1 MDLYSWATVLEEVVG
16 KYSTPAATAWL
27 ICTSFRLFT
36 VVQVVVDTYGD
47 EYNFQCASITK
58 GCKNQCYM
66 RYAPISMASFWTL
79 AMFTLMAPFLFF
91 NNLLKWVNIRTQIN
105 EEKKVAPS
113 FMTRTLS
120 ITRKRK
126 GRPKEIIWCPLIAFG
141 LVIKLILV
149 VVVECYILKFYM
161 NLQCRKFGFVEE
173 NSPSAECTLKKFYER
188 WQFLTIPEVYVCK
201 PHEFNFQTWFG
212 LERDMSLKGGVC
224 QGVGMQNKCFIPKA
238 IQKTFLNLILF
249 VLTSFGLFFAS
260 IELVLTIFKQ
270 AYRAYKVFYK
280 KEIGDKS
287 RNLPEIT
294 NPLEFVEFNGGRY
307 LSSEEEPMLLGNVV
321 ERRSSVKFQ
330 DEEKPLH
337 TSSLKRKNN
346 NNNRH

>member
-1 MDLYSWATVLEEVVG
+1 
-16 KYSTPAATAWL
+16 
-27 ICTSFRLFT
+27 
-36 VVQVVVDTYGD
+36 
-47 EYNFQCASITK
+47 
-58 GCKNQCYM
+58 
-66 RYAPISMASFWTL
+66 
-79 AMFTLMAPFLFF
+79 
-91 NNLLKWVNIRTQIN
+91 
-105 EEKKVAPS
+105 
-113 FMTRTLS
+113 
-120 ITRKRK
+120 
-126 GRPKEIIWCPLIAFG
+126 
-141 LVIKLILV
+141 
-149 VVVECYILKFYM
+149 M

-307 LSSEEEPMLLGNVV
+307 LSSEEEPMLLGARTTTTIVT
-321 ERRSSVKFQ
+321 
-330 DEEKPLH
+330 D
-337 TSSLKRKNN
+337 
-346 NNNRH
+346 

>member
-27 ICTSFRLFT
+27 ICTSLRLFT

-141 LVIKLILV
+141 LVIKKPV
-149 VVVECYILKFYM
+149 T
-161 NLQCRKFGFVEE
+161 NL
-173 NSPSAECTLKKFYER
+173 
-188 WQFLTIPEVYVCK
+188 
-201 PHEFNFQTWFG
+201 
-212 LERDMSLKGGVC
+212 
-224 QGVGMQNKCFIPKA
+224 
-238 IQKTFLNLILF
+238 
-249 VLTSFGLFFAS
+249 
-260 IELVLTIFKQ
+260 
-270 AYRAYKVFYK
+270 
-280 KEIGDKS
+280 
-287 RNLPEIT
+287 
-294 NPLEFVEFNGGRY
+294 
-307 LSSEEEPMLLGNVV
+307 
-321 ERRSSVKFQ
+321 
-330 DEEKPLH
+330 
-337 TSSLKRKNN
+337 
-346 NNNRH
+346 